1 MINKVVILMRG
12 AHSSVPKSSMEF
24 KSKFPKINI
33 DKIIGAAI
41 ICVAGLFLL
50 QTPGYVAPETVDV
63 SQGLAKLEQ
72 LSKADY
78 TETEKEIQDLEAAE
92 ATQETDVQVEDQAAA
107 AMSKGQE
114 DDLYNTLQV
123 RGYTQL
129 QQDFEGSII
138 LGDSMVEGLADYGFL
153 PATETVYKR
162 GISVNNIEDL
172 IQTSIGLNP
181 KCVFFQMGIND
192 MTTYEGNVDAFIGD
206 YTRNIQTLQ
215 QALPETKIYV
225 NNINPM
231 LPEALEKEPDF
242 QNRDAYNAAIVAMC
256 SQLQITFIDNTS
268 ILEGH
273 DELYS
278 KDGIHPLPEYFPY
291 WLTHM
296 LNEAGL

>member
-1 MINKVVILMRG
+1 M
-12 AHSSVPKSSMEF
+12 PKSSMEF

-33 DKIIGAAI
+33 DKIIGAAV

-50 QTPGYVAPETVDV
+50 QTPGYVVPETVDV
-63 SQGLAKLEQ
+63 SQGLIKLEQ
-72 LSKADY
+72 LSQSDY
-78 TETEKEIQDLEAAE
+78 TVTEKELQDLEAAE
-92 ATQETDVQVEDQAAA
+92 QETDAHVAA
-107 AMSKGQE
+107 SKGQE

-129 QQDFEGSII
+129 QQDFAGSII

-162 GISVNNIEDL
+162 GVSVNNIEDL
-172 IQTSIGLNP
+172 IQTTIGLNP

-192 MTTYEGNVDAFIGD
+192 MTTYEGNVDTFIGD

-215 QALPETKIYV
+215 QALPETNIYV

-231 LPEALEKEPDF
+231 QPEAVEKQPAF
-242 QNRDAYNAAIVAMC
+242 QYRDEYNAAITAMC

-278 KDGIHPLPEYFPY
+278 RDGIHPLPEYFPY